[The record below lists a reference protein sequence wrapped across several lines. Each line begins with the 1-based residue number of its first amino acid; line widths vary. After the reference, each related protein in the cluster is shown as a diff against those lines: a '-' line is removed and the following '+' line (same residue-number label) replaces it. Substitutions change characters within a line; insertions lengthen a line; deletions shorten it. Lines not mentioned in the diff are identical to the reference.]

1 MTEPRQPKDPP
12 PHADKAHA
20 DKAPADPA
28 HAPRGVPIDADE
40 AEPKG
45 TPHSD
50 RHDTE
55 TAGNKSS

>member
-12 PHADKAHA
+12 QSADQAGGQT
-20 DKAPADPA
+20 PPDPA
-28 HAPRGVPIDADE
+28 HAPRGVPHDADA

-55 TAGNKSS
+55 TAGNKPA